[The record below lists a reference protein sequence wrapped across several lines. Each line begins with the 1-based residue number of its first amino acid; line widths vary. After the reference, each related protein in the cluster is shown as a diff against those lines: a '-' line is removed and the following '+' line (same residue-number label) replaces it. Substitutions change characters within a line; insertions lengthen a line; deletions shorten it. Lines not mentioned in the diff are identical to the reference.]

1 MSFLSFFANWSVGV
15 INGYKLKENGL
26 PNGIKYGMMGTTTVA
41 SMLRVL
47 LSMNLK
53 GLPQAAIA
61 QKLGLVCFGVPFVVA
76 TNFCVGHHFGKA
88 IRNLDDGV

>member
-1 MSFLSFFANWSVGV
+1 
-15 INGYKLKENGL
+15 
-26 PNGIKYGMMGTTTVA
+26 
-41 SMLRVL
+41 MLRVL
-47 LSMNLK
+47 PNLNLR

-61 QKLGLVCFGVPFVVA
+61 QKLGFVCFGVPFVVA